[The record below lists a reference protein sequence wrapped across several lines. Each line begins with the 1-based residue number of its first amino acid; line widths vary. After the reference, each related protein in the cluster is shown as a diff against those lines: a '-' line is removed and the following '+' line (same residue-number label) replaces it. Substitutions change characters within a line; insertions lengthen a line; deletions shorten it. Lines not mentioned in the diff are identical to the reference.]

1 MFATYFCASR
11 YNILNDRGDGMS
23 AQSDNEMGGDQ
34 EDPKI
39 AFDPKNNSSNQEPT
53 IRPASPNMARRQSVF
68 EDISH
73 GVPRAMTRLNFL

>member
-1 MFATYFCASR
+1 M
-11 YNILNDRGDGMS
+11 N

-34 EDPKI
+34 EDPK
-39 AFDPKNNSSNQEPT
+39 NNSSIQEPP